1 MKLIDKVLEQ
11 IKIDIQSEDLTA
23 IEELLKAV
31 PKEYLVGYLSE
42 GVKYTEEIKIYDENG
57 NYMGMMG
64 GHREAV

>member
-23 IEELLKAV
+23 IEELLKVV

-64 GHREAV
+64 GHREEV